1 MNKSRNEIPTI
12 DVNLVTIT
20 TKAGKEFGFD
30 TANQIEVEVQ
40 TETQDAVRLVIKGRL
55 RAQKP
60 EEATIT
66 GHQIT
71 LHDNVFN
78 PELVK
83 VLQGGKILYFQ
94 DADKQVTSENPT
106 NFGFAKYTPP
116 VAGSAEKG
124 EVFTLNAYS
133 AIYNAAGVITGYEKT
148 MYPNCQG
155 VPVAFNSEDG
165 TFRAPEYT
173 INSAPDTGEPPYE
186 VEWVANLPVL
196 DDPDAVHV
204 TGITVYPVTASL
216 YVGGTVSVTANVEPV
231 LATDKTVAWSTSNSS
246 VATVD
251 ESGVITAVGVGSA
264 VITATT
270 NDGGFTASVNVT
282 VNAKEVVTV
291 TGTDGSTTYDS
302 ESAEPQTFD
311 ATTLFATDP
320 ATGIGAITYSITAGD
335 NVATIDSST
344 GLVTM
349 TGTGE
354 ITITAIVAE
363 TATTQAASGSAVL
376 TITAA

>member
-20 TKAGKEFGFD
+20 TKSGKEFGFD

-40 TETQDAVRLVIKGRL
+40 TETQDAVRLVVKGRL

-94 DADKQVTSENPT
+94 DADKQTMSENPT

-155 VPVAFNSEDG
+155 VPVAFSSEDG

-173 INSAPDTGEPPYE
+173 INSAPDTGEAPYE
-186 VEWVANLPVL
+186 VEWVAELPVL

-204 TGITVYPVTASL
+204 TGITVYPTTGTL
-216 YVGGTVSVTANVEPV
+216 YVGGTTTITPVIEPA
-231 LATDKTVAWSTSNSS
+231 LATDKTVTWTSSNES
-246 VATVD
+246 VVTVD
-251 ESGVITAVGVGSA
+251 NGVVTAIGIGNA
-264 VITATT
+264 TITATT
-270 NDGGFTASVNVT
+270 NDGGFTATAAIT
-282 VNAKEVVTV
+282 VQAKTAVTV

-302 ESAEPQTFD
+302 ESSDPQTFD
-311 ATTLFATDP
+311 ATTLFVTDP

-344 GLVTM
+344 GLVTI

-354 ITITAIVAE
+354 VTITAVVAE

>member
-20 TKAGKEFGFD
+20 TKSGKEFGFD

-40 TETQDAVRLVIKGRL
+40 TETQDAVRLVVKGRL

-83 VLQGGKILYFQ
+83 VLQGGKIYYFQ
-94 DADKQVTSENPT
+94 DADKQTMSENPT

-155 VPVAFNSEDG
+155 VPVAFSSEDG

-173 INSAPDTGEPPYE
+173 INSAPDTGEAPYE
-186 VEWVANLPVL
+186 VEWVAELPVL

-204 TGITVYPVTASL
+204 TGITVYPTTGTL
-216 YVGGTVSVTANVEPV
+216 YVGGTTTITPAIEPA
-231 LATDKTVAWSTSNSS
+231 LATDKTVTWTSSNES

-251 ESGVITAVGVGSA
+251 NGVVTAIGIGNA
-264 VITATT
+264 TITATT
-270 NDGGFTASVNVT
+270 NDGGFTATAAIT
-282 VNAKEVVTV
+282 VQAKTAVTV

-302 ESAEPQTFD
+302 ESSDPQTFD
-311 ATTLFATDP
+311 ATTLFVTDP

-344 GLVTM
+344 GLVTI

-354 ITITAIVAE
+354 VTITAVVAE

>member
-20 TKAGKEFGFD
+20 TNAGKEFGFD

-66 GHQIT
+66 GHQVT

-94 DADKQVTSENPT
+94 DADKQTMSENPT
-106 NFGFAKYTPP
+106 SFGFAKYTPP
-116 VAGSAEKG
+116 VAGSGEKG

-155 VPVAFNSEDG
+155 VPVAFSSEDG

-204 TGITVYPVTASL
+204 TGVSVVPTVATL
-216 YVGGTVSVTANVEPV
+216 YIGGTTTVTPVIEPA
-231 LATDKTVAWSTSNSS
+231 LATDKTVTWSTSNQS
-246 VATVD
+246 VVTVD
-251 ESGVITAVGVGSA
+251 NGVITAVGVGD
-264 VITATT
+264 ATVT
-270 NDGGFTASVNVT
+270 VTTVDGGFTADVAVT
-282 VNAKEVVTV
+282 VQAKATVTV
-291 TGTDGSTTYDS
+291 TGTDDTTTYDS
-302 ESAEPQTFD
+302 GSAEPQTFD
-311 ATTLFATDP
+311 ASAMFTTDP
-320 ATGIGAITYSITAGD
+320 ASGIGAISYSITAGD

-349 TGTGE
+349 TGVGD

-363 TATTQAASGSAVL
+363 TATTQAASGTAVL
-376 TITAA
+376 SITAA

>member
-20 TKAGKEFGFD
+20 TNTGKEFGFD

-40 TETQDAVRLVIKGRL
+40 TETQDAVRLVVKGRL

-83 VLQGGKILYFQ
+83 VLQGGKIYYFQ
-94 DADKQVTSENPT
+94 DADKQTMSENPT

-148 MYPNCQG
+148 IYPNCQG
-155 VPVAFNSEDG
+155 VPVAFSSEDG

-173 INSAPDTGEPPYE
+173 INSAPDTGEAPYE
-186 VEWVANLPVL
+186 VEWVAELPVL

-204 TGITVYPVTASL
+204 TGITVYPTTGTL
-216 YVGGTVSVTANVEPV
+216 YVGGTTTITPVIEPA
-231 LATDKTVAWSTSNSS
+231 LATDKTATWTSSNES

-251 ESGVITAVGVGSA
+251 NGVVTAIGIGNA
-264 VITATT
+264 TITATT
-270 NDGGFTASVNVT
+270 NDGGFTATAAIT
-282 VNAKEVVTV
+282 VQAKTAVTV

-302 ESAEPQTFD
+302 ESTEPQTFD
-311 ATTLFATDP
+311 ATTLFVTDP
-320 ATGIGAITYSITAGD
+320 TTGIGAITYSITAGD

-344 GLVTM
+344 GLVTI